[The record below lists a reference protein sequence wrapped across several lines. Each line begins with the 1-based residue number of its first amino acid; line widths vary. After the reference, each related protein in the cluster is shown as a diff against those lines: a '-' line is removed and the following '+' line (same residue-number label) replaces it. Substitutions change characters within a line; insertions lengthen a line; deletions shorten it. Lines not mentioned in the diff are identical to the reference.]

1 MALVPLLNC
10 NAKGNPR
17 VKQEKENRKENIS
30 TDLQDPLIN
39 GRSILF
45 QTRMKKNQ
53 KETKITKIYGLNNLP
68 PVFSPKRAER
78 NSKFV
83 GILDQFLQ
91 VWRTF
96 LLIFQSS
103 LILMQFGLEDFS
115 SKRKV
120 GKIMSNQ
127 SVQPHMVNNRTPPH
141 PV

>member
-1 MALVPLLNC
+1 
-10 NAKGNPR
+10 
-17 VKQEKENRKENIS
+17 
-30 TDLQDPLIN
+30 
-39 GRSILF
+39 
-45 QTRMKKNQ
+45 MKKNQ